1 MKKASVACIS
11 AGIGLSLLQA
21 ATALAEPPLYETG
34 PSQDS
39 SFVRFLN
46 AGDDKANV
54 TNGAAKIA
62 LGTQNEARVSRF
74 YPVKAGSKLTAS
86 VQAGAGKLALEVVAK
101 PGEFITVAILGKG
114 SALEGMLIR
123 ETPSDFNAMRASL
136 ALLNLDASCSAS
148 GLAGGA
154 KNTRILDA
162 IKPASLQ
169 RRLINPVSLSVQADC
184 SGQAA
189 GKPVDL
195 GQLQAGER
203 YSVVLLPGKN
213 GRQAFFVRDS
223 NS

>member
-1 MKKASVACIS
+1 MMKNLIVACL
-11 AGIGLSLLQA
+11 ASLLTLA
-21 ATALAEPPLYETG
+21 AHADNPLYETG

-46 AGDDKANV
+46 ASDDKASV
-54 TNGAAKIA
+54 ANGAAKIA
-62 LGTQNEARVSRF
+62 LGTQNETRVSRF

-86 VQAGAGKLALEVVAK
+86 VQAGAGKLTLEVVAK

-114 SALEGMLIR
+114 SALESVLVR
-123 ETPSDFNAMRASL
+123 EAPTDFNAMRASL
-136 ALLNLDASCSAS
+136 SLLNLDASCAAA

-154 KNTRILDA
+154 RNARVLDA
-162 IKPASLQ
+162 IKPATIQ

-184 SGQAA
+184 AGQAA
-189 GKPVDL
+189 GKAVDL

-223 NS
+223 TS